1 MEANKTTSIISVIKG
16 LIKISI
22 RKASIFCAVN
32 SNHTIVL
39 FVFIM
44 GSIHLWKG
52 ILAIFIRRA
61 AKIQILGEVLVW
73 FIISQLNNLNKI
85 IKEIKL

>member
-22 RKASIFCAVN
+22 R
-32 SNHTIVL
+32 NHTIVL

-73 FIISQLNNLNKI
+73 LIISQLNNLNKI